1 MAVGLIYSDRFLEHR
16 TSVGHPERPER
27 LRAIMERLGD
37 DGRLDALERLDFG
50 ATVPEVVA
58 RLHSVEYIN
67 RVRHACEVGTDHMDS
82 LDTPICRDSFDIA
95 LLAVGGTLAAV
106 DAVMPGDVDAAFCS
120 VRPPGH
126 HAEKQMAMGFCLFS
140 NIALAADHLI
150 RDHGL
155 ERVAIVDF
163 DVHHGNGTQHLLEER
178 GDILFASVHEHPK
191 FQFPGTGYAH
201 ETGTGDGAGKTVNV
215 PLLPGTGDD
224 QAEEAFV
231 QTILPALDA
240 FEPQFL
246 LISAGFDAHFKDPLG
261 GLEWTNAGFIRI
273 AEQLV
278 DVARRHAGGRI
289 VTVLEG
295 GYDLDALGSCVSDHV
310 GVLLDNM
317 S

>member
-16 TSVGHPERPER
+16 TSVGHPERPGR
-27 LRAIMERLGD
+27 LRAIVECLREGGQWDRLTP
-37 DGRLDALERLDFG
+37 LEF
-50 ATVPEVVA
+50 AAAVPEIAA

-67 RVRHACEVGTDHMDS
+67 RARHACEVGADHLDS
-82 LDTPICRDSFDIA
+82 MDTPICPESFDLA
-95 LLAVGGTLAAV
+95 LLAVGGVVAAV
-106 DAVMPGDVDAAFCS
+106 NAVMAGEVDAAFCAT
-120 VRPPGH
+120 RPPGH
-126 HAEKQMAMGFCLFS
+126 HAEKQMAMGFCLFG

-163 DVHHGNGTQHLLEER
+163 DVHHGNGTQHLLEDR
-178 GDILFASVHEHPK
+178 GDILFASAHEHPK

-224 QAEEAFV
+224 EARDAFE

-240 FEPQFL
+240 FEPQFVL
-246 LISAGFDAHFKDPLG
+246 LSAGFDAHFKDPLG

-273 AEQLV
+273 AQQLV
-278 DVARRHAGGRI
+278 DVAKRHAEGRI
-289 VTVLEG
+289 VSVLEG
-295 GYDLDALGSCVSDHV
+295 GYDLDALGSCASDHV